1 MFDELQFWHWLIA
14 GALLAGLELLT
25 PGVFLIWL
33 GLAAFITG
41 AVTAIWTD
49 LDWRYAVTIFGALSV
64 VSVVVAFRFRRIR
77 SPHTDRPTLNKRA
90 EQYLG
95 RQITLDEP
103 IVDGRGSIR
112 LDDTRWRVSG
122 PDLPA
127 GTPVVVCGI
136 DGSTLVV
143 ARRTA

>member
-1 MFDELQFWHWLIA
+1 MFSELQFWHWLIA
-14 GALLAGLELLT
+14 GALLAGLELVT
-25 PGVFLIWL
+25 PGVFLLWI
-33 GLAAFITG
+33 GASAFITG
-41 AVTAIWTD
+41 AVMAIWPE

-64 VSVVVAFRFRRIR
+64 ASVAIALRFRLIR
-77 SPHTDRPTLNKRA
+77 TPISDRPTLNKRA

-95 RQITLDEP
+95 RLITLDEP
-103 IVDGRGSIR
+103 IVDGRGTIK

-127 GTPVVVCGI
+127 GAHVVISGV

-143 ARRTA
+143 APRAS